1 MKAYRTISL
10 FLLLLL
16 TLGMSAGA
24 ANRQAPYLPGME
36 EYEEIGALLPE
47 IVPELNGILEE
58 EGYLVRITP
67 QDIPLAEGYPIYLNE
82 NYFSPEI
89 ASPADFLSLVE
100 AQERYVWK
108 LPVDLGGEVML
119 VGLGKGYPVRKGID
133 DPAIVSEI
141 EEKAGKWSLATVEFV
156 TRSDLLP
163 QRVRD
168 AGIDA
173 DQVFFV
179 HGPTGS
185 SLLMAVC
192 LKDGAFQEVLSFADA
207 EISGAHQSFV
217 SKAGEHYSYQG
228 LQASAGALIDE
239 INHTDAFAEYSP
251 TALILL
257 GMAAI
262 LFFLKKKSRKT
273 HHATQI

>member
-1 MKAYRTISL
+1 
-10 FLLLLL
+10 
-16 TLGMSAGA
+16 
-24 ANRQAPYLPGME
+24 
-36 EYEEIGALLPE
+36 
-47 IVPELNGILEE
+47 
-58 EGYLVRITP
+58 
-67 QDIPLAEGYPIYLNE
+67 
-82 NYFSPEI
+82 
-89 ASPADFLSLVE
+89 
-100 AQERYVWK
+100 
-108 LPVDLGGEVML
+108 ML